1 MWVRD
6 REETPLAYN
15 VSQLLAREVKTFL
28 HFYEDEDVFLLSRI
42 ITVRLR
48 G

>member
-15 VSQLLAREVKTFL
+15 ESQLVACEVKTFL
-28 HFYEDEDVFLLSRI
+28 HFL
-42 ITVRLR
+42 
-48 G
+48 

>member
-15 VSQLLAREVKTFL
+15 VSQLVAREVKTFL
-28 HFYEDEDVFLLSRI
+28 NFL
-42 ITVRLR
+42 
-48 G
+48 

>member
-15 VSQLLAREVKTFL
+15 VSQLLAHEVKTFL
-28 HFYEDEDVFLLSRI
+28 HFL
-42 ITVRLR
+42 
-48 G
+48 